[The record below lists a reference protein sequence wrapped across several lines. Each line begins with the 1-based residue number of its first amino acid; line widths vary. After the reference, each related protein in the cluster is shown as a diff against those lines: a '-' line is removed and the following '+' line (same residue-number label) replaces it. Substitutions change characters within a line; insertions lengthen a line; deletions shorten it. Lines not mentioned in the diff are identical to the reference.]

1 MKNLII
7 SSLITTIVAIVA
19 PFTDATVPQ
28 CIVWFIATTVLITI
42 FIQELE
48 RIIFKPIK
56 KRAVG
61 ATLKVLSHR

>member
-7 SSLITTIVAIVA
+7 SSLLTTIMAIVA

-48 RIIFKPIK
+48 RIFKQIK
-56 KRAVG
+56 KRVVG
-61 ATLKVLSHR
+61 ATLKGLSHR